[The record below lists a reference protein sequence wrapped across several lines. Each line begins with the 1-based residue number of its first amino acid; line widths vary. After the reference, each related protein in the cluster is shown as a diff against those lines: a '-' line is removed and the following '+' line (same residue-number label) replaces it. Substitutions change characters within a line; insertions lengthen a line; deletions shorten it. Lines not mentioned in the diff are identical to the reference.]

1 MKKIKHSKFKNTGIL
16 FELLVRQITFE
27 VLNGDKNENAQQ
39 ILKEFYNNKT
49 ELGKELRLYQM
60 LSEEKYKSE
69 GRAEKFIDTIL
80 EARKRINVKRL
91 TKEKYNLVKK
101 IQESFDINQF
111 LSSPITNYKVMASI
125 YKIFESQSKENYDVK
140 DIFNSKYTIVEGL
153 IGGELENKAQLIED
167 KTISEF
173 KTQNKEERFLTYK
186 VLLETFNKKHQKLN
200 ESQKSLLKNYINNVS
215 NTSKFTEY
223 YTQQLKEVVTQLV
236 KQHKEVKD
244 KVTKI
249 KLKETINVLR
259 KTKIG
264 RVVSDNQVSAMMIA
278 YELISEIKNVREEA

>member
-27 VLNGDKNENAQQ
+27 VLNGDNNEKAQK
-39 ILKEFYNNKT
+39 ILKEFYSNKT

-80 EARKRINVKRL
+80 EARKRLNVKKL

-101 IQESFDINQF
+101 IQESFDIQQF

-125 YKIFESQSKENYDVK
+125 YKIFESQNKENYDIK
-140 DIFNSKYTIVEGL
+140 DVFNSKYTIVENL
-153 IGGELENKAQLIED
+153 IGGELQNKAQLIED

-186 VLLETFNKKHQKLN
+186 VLLQSFNKKHQKLN
-200 ESQKSLLKNYINNVS
+200 ESQKSLLKNFINNVS
-215 NTSKFTEY
+215 NTSKFKEY
-223 YTQQLKEVVTQLV
+223 YTQQLKEVITQLV

-249 KLKETINVLR
+249 KLKETINVLK

>member
-27 VLNGDKNENAQQ
+27 VLNGDNNENAQK
-39 ILKEFYNNKT
+39 ILKEFYSNKT

-80 EARKRINVKRL
+80 EARKRLNVKKL

-101 IQESFDINQF
+101 IQESFDIQQF

-125 YKIFESQSKENYDVK
+125 YKIFESQNKENYDIK
-140 DIFNSKYTIVEGL
+140 DVFNSKYTIVENL
-153 IGGELENKAQLIED
+153 IGGELENKAQLVED

-200 ESQKSLLKNYINNVS
+200 ESQKSLLKNFINNVS
-215 NTSKFTEY
+215 NTSKFKEY
-223 YTQQLKEVVTQLV
+223 YTQQLKEVITQLV
-236 KQHKEVKD
+236 KQHKEVND

-249 KLKETINVLR
+249 KLKETINVLK

-278 YELISEIKNVREEA
+278 YELISEIKNVRNKA

>member
-80 EARKRINVKRL
+80 EARKRINLKRL

-278 YELISEIKNVREEA
+278 YELISEIKNVRKAA

>member
-27 VLNGDKNENAQQ
+27 VLNGDNNEKAQK
-39 ILKEFYNNKT
+39 ILKEFYSNKT

-80 EARKRINVKRL
+80 EARKRIDLKRL

-101 IQESFDINQF
+101 IQESFDIQQF
-111 LSSPITNYKVMASI
+111 LSSLITNYKVMASI

-223 YTQQLKEVVTQLV
+223 YTQQLKEVITQLV

-249 KLKETINVLR
+249 KLKETNNVLR

-278 YELISEIKNVREEA
+278 YELISEIKNVRKEA